1 MKSKDW
7 FNKAEQFVRSYT
19 EGMRESDFQRL
30 FDRDA
35 ARAYDV
41 VTREHGSET
50 EPEDKFWRFLYRVRI
65 FFLGLSY
72 RLSPPRRLLF
82 AICVVLALWG
92 VAGIDLD
99 NTPTVRVAL
108 LPLLSIA
115 GLVFLLVLELADR
128 VVVRDELEVA
138 RELQRELL
146 PKDEPDVAGYSFAFS
161 YRTANT
167 IGGDYYD
174 FLPLDD
180 GRLAIVVGDA
190 SGHGIAAG
198 LLMAIANSAL
208 KLGFDLDPDPVAV
221 AGLVNRAL
229 CRTGGRRAFMTL
241 FCGVLE
247 PETGRLDFVCAG
259 HPFPF
264 LRRADGRIEELGVGG
279 LPLGMLIDRE
289 FETHRTV
296 IEPGD
301 ILLLYTDGIV
311 ETLDGTGESYGFD
324 RLRDGLVSGGSS
336 RAVHDGVLLDLDRFR
351 GEEPVNDDRS
361 LVVMTR
367 TQPRPDTIE

>member
-1 MKSKDW
+1 MKSKIW
-7 FNKAEQFVRSYT
+7 FQKAERFVRSYT
-19 EGMRESDFQRL
+19 EGMGESEFQRL

-50 EPEDKFWRFLYRVRI
+50 EPEGRFWRFLHRVRI

-82 AICVVLALWG
+82 AICIVLALWG

-108 LPLLSIA
+108 LPLLSIS
-115 GLVFLLVLELADR
+115 GLVLLLVLELADR

-146 PKDEPDVAGYSFAFS
+146 PREEPGVAGYSFAFS

-180 GRLAIVVGDA
+180 GRLAIVIGDA

-208 KLGFDLDPDPVAV
+208 KLGFDLGPDPVTV

-247 PETGRLDFVCAG
+247 PATGGLDFVCAG
-259 HPFPF
+259 HPFPL

-279 LPLGMLIDRE
+279 LPLGIRFDRV
-289 FETHRTV
+289 FESDRTR

-301 ILLLYTDGIV
+301 TLMLYTDGIV
-311 ETLDGTGESYGFD
+311 ETLDGAGESFGFD
-324 RLRDGLVSGGSS
+324 RLRDGLASSGASQ
-336 RAVHDGVLLDLDRFR
+336 ALHDRLLRDLDQFR
-351 GEEPVNDDRS
+351 GEEPVYDDCS
-361 LVVMTR
+361 LVVVTR
-367 TQPRPDTIE
+367 GNG